1 MRWRAAEPR
10 ACRRPFALALRAGFL
25 GAAGVSLGACVGD
38 FDRPRSFLNLDEVQP
53 SIASHGLLYP
63 FPPPFAGLTDDE
75 RRLRRLAY
83 SFLIP
88 PDGGDVLQ
96 RAIPFDAT
104 YWALINGFPS
114 AIDQA
119 GYAQRLIAVPAR
131 SEAMRYS
138 RLADDIRNDIARLD
152 DFASLA
158 RAVADMD
165 RKRDQSL
172 FYVSGLQPSELAQAK
187 ERIFENGR
195 IIARVHLALDERVA
209 CYRFALERLVISA
222 PSPAAV
228 QAERALVEL
237 QRRIL
242 QARSAPAAAQ
252 VASRVVAKD

>member
-1 MRWRAAEPR
+1 MTWPSVRPR
-10 ACRRPFALALRAGFL
+10 ESGRPPVLPSRTGCLALASLAL
-25 GAAGVSLGACVGD
+25 AACAGD
-38 FDRPRSFLNLDEVQP
+38 FDRPRSFLHLDEVQP

-83 SFLIP
+83 SFLVP
-88 PDGGDVLQ
+88 PDSGDIVQ
-96 RAIPFDAT
+96 RSIPFDAS
-104 YWALINGFPS
+104 YWALINGFSS
-114 AIDQA
+114 AIDQT
-119 GYAQRLIAVPAR
+119 GYAQRLIAIPAR

-138 RLADDIRNDIARLD
+138 RLMDDIRNDIVRLD
-152 DFASLA
+152 DFVPLV

-172 FYVSGLQPSELAQAK
+172 LYVSGLQASELAQAK

-195 IIARVHLALDERVA
+195 IIARVHLALDERLA

-228 QAERALVEL
+228 QVERALNEL
-237 QRRIL
+237 ARRIAA
-242 QARSAPAAAQ
+242 ARSPPPQLAN
-252 VASRVVAKD
+252 VIAKD